1 MDSSKHIFS
10 ADRRDQIIKE
20 LKSREFDL
28 VIIGGGITGAGIA
41 LDAVTRGMS
50 VALIEK
56 VDFGSGTS
64 GRSTKLIHGG
74 LRYLKNFEFSLV
86 KSVGKERAIVYRNAP
101 HLVVPEKMLLPFF
114 TNGNFNR
121 FTTNVALWVYDRI
134 ASVKKKERRI
144 MLSRKE
150 TIAKVPIIRSEE
162 LKGSGFYSEYRTDDA
177 RLTLEIVKTASS
189 YGALCIN
196 YVCCTDLAIK
206 GGEVG
211 RVTCRDELYDEQFIV
226 KSKKVVNASG
236 PWVDQVRKIDSSIQG
251 KKMFHTK
258 GVHLVVPRSRLNIEH
273 AIYFDAVDDRMIFVI
288 PRFEKTYLGTT
299 DTVYNGSLEEP
310 EVTVNDVSYLLDSV
324 NAMFPSVRLHADD
337 ILSSWSGLRP
347 LIYQEGKVPSSIS
360 RKDEIFIS
368 DSGLITIA
376 GGKLT
381 GYRLMAKKTVDL
393 VCKQLNL
400 VQECRTDSIRI
411 LGGEFKKEGMVR
423 AYIVNLKTRMKSFGL
438 DVNEAEVLVRAF
450 GKQTD
455 TILNKTRAFEK
466 EKLIQALAWFCLRN
480 EQVHTLSD
488 FYIRRLG
495 YLHFYP
501 ERIHSTMDQVIPMF
515 AAFLKWDEVR
525 IENEKNEMYGHLRAI
540 TQFKDK
546 DAEA

>member
-10 ADRRDQIIKE
+10 ADRRNQIIKE

-41 LDAVTRGMS
+41 LDAATRGMS

-56 VDFGSGTS
+56 IDFGSGTS

-101 HLVVPEKMLLPFF
+101 HLVVPEKMLLPIF

-121 FTTNVALWVYDRI
+121 FTTNLALWVYDRI

-144 MLSRKE
+144 MLNRKE
-150 TIAKVPIIRSEE
+150 TIAKVPIIRSAE

-177 RLTLEIVKTASS
+177 RLTLEIVKTASA

-196 YVCCTDLAIK
+196 YMCCTDLTINA
-206 GGEVG
+206 GEIA
-211 RVTCRDELYDEQFIV
+211 RVVCCDELYDDQLSI
-226 KSKKVVNASG
+226 KCKKVVNASG

-251 KKMFHTK
+251 KKIFHTK
-258 GVHLVVPRSRLNIEH
+258 GVHLVVPRSRLNIGH
-273 AIYFDAVDDRMIFVI
+273 GIYFDAGDDRMIFVI
-288 PRFEKTYLGTT
+288 PRFENTYIGTT
-299 DTVYNGSLEEP
+299 DTVYKGSLEKP
-310 EVTVNDVSYLLDSV
+310 EVTVNDVNYLIDSV
-324 NAMFPSVRLHADD
+324 NAMFPSVGLNSKE
-337 ILSSWSGLRP
+337 IISSWSGLRP
-347 LIYQEGKVPSSIS
+347 LIYQEGKMPSSIS

-393 VCKQLNL
+393 VCKQLNV

-423 AYIVNLKTRMKSFGL
+423 AYITNLKTRMKSFGL
-438 DVNEAEVLVRAF
+438 NVNEAEILVRAF

-455 TILNKTRAFEK
+455 TILNKTRSFEK

-501 ERIHSTMDQVIPMF
+501 DRIRSTIDLVIPIF
-515 AAFLKWDEVR
+515 SSFLKWDEER
-525 IENEKNEMYGHLRAI
+525 IENERNEIYGHLRSI
-540 TQFKDK
+540 TEFKDE